1 MQDEIL
7 KMDPLEKAKLMSA
20 VNELCVDN
28 PEVVDQLEKLAKIK
42 KEKPFIWLVLKG
54 KIKTV

>member
-7 KMDPLEKAKLMSA
+7 KLDPLEKAKLMSA

-28 PEVVDQLEKLAKIK
+28 PEVVDQLVKLAKVK
-42 KEKPFIWLVLKG
+42 KEKPFIWTMLTA
-54 KIKTV
+54 KIKTI